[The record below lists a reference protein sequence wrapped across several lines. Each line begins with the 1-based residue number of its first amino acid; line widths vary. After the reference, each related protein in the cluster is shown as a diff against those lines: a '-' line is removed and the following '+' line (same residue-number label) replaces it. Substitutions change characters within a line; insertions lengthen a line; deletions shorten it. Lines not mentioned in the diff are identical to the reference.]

1 MKKTAIFAVL
11 ILVLA
16 LQVLP
21 AVTSRVV
28 LASSVLNRTQT
39 NPAVIV
45 NIQTADVSAF
55 VESGI
60 ETSTITDLN
69 LSEKGSITFSLMTSA
84 EVYISSGT
92 VKSGLDIEI
101 VAEGFHRYDYD
112 QKLSSGRTYDDEKYI
127 VEKNA
132 VPLDSMTPEINIPQ
146 FYGSDENCAVK
157 HSGANNRVEVEFS
170 QGVTRADLT
179 LATFTVSWK
188 GAENLDP
195 GVYKAMVSV
204 IYSTP

>member
-1 MKKTAIFAVL
+1 M
-11 ILVLA
+11 ILVFA
-16 LQVLP
+16 MQVLP

-28 LASSVLNRTQT
+28 LASSVVNRTQT

-45 NIQTADVSAF
+45 NIQTADLSAR
-55 VESGI
+55 VETGL
-60 ETSTITDLN
+60 ETTTITDLN
-69 LSEKGSITFSLMTSA
+69 LSENGSITFSLMTSA
-84 EVYISSGT
+84 EVYISNGT

-112 QKLSSGRTYDDEKYI
+112 SSNSSTRTYNDEKYL

-132 VPLDSMTPEINIPQ
+132 VPLDSMTPEIDIPQ

-157 HSGANNRVEVEFS
+157 HSGSGNRIEVEFS

-188 GAENLDP
+188 GAEKLDP

>member
-1 MKKTAIFAVL
+1 MKKTAILTAIILAFAM
-11 ILVLA
+11 
-16 LQVLP
+16 QVLP

-28 LASSVLNRTQT
+28 LASSVVNRTQT

-45 NIQTADVSAF
+45 NIQTADVSAY

-69 LSEKGSITFSLMTSA
+69 LTESGSITFSLMTSA

-92 VKSGLDIEI
+92 VRSGLDIEI

-112 QKLSSGRTYDDEKYI
+112 QKMSSGRTYDDEKYI

-132 VPLDSMTPEINIPQ
+132 VPLDSMTPEIEIPQ

-157 HSGANNRVEVEFS
+157 HSGADNRVEVEFS

-188 GAENLDP
+188 GAEKLDS

>member
-21 AVTSRVV
+21 ATTSRVV

-45 NIQTADVSAF
+45 NIQTADVSAY

-132 VPLDSMTPEINIPQ
+132 VPLDSMTPEIEIPR

-157 HSGANNRVEVEFS
+157 HSGAGN
-170 QGVTRADLT
+170 GADHGIHDRT
-179 LATFTVSWK
+179 D
-188 GAENLDP
+188 G
-195 GVYKAMVSV
+195 
-204 IYSTP
+204 